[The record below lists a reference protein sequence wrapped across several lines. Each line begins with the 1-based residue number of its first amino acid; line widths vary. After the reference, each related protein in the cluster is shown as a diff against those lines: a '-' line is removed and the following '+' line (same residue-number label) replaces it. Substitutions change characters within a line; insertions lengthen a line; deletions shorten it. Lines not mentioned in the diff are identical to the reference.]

1 MKIIWHNQR
10 ISDSFRKLERMTV
23 SECDNLTNIFPPNML
38 GRLQNLQDL
47 RIDTC
52 GSVEEVFEIQGTN
65 VKEAG
70 DMAAIEL
77 RELWLDSL
85 PKLKHVWSMDPQEIF
100 SFEKLQVVHIWNCPS
115 LKSVFPT
122 SVAKALV
129 QLKELD
135 ILDCAVEEIVAKEEG
150 IETVTLFLFPQLTF
164 LVIVRLPELKSFYP
178 GKHTSEWPS
187 LKYLT
192 IYNCDKLKVFGSNEL
207 SVQETNGLGH
217 QIIPTQQP
225 LFFIKKVR
233 VFTTSFVCVYFMWV

>member
-10 ISDSFRKLERMTV
+10 FSDSFRKLERMMV
-23 SECDNLTNIFPPNML
+23 GHCDNLTNIVPHNML
-38 GRLQNLQDL
+38 GRLQNLQEL
-47 RIDTC
+47 KISWC

-77 RELWLDSL
+77 RVLELYSL

-100 SFEKLQVVHIWNCPS
+100 SFEKLQSVTIRDCPS

-135 ILDCAVEEIVAKEEG
+135 IRYCAVEEIVAKEEG
-150 IETVTLFLFPQLTF
+150 IETVTLFLFPQLTRLF
-164 LVIVRLPELKSFYP
+164 IERLPELKSFYP

-187 LKYLT
+187 LKYLH

-207 SVQETNGLGH
+207 SVQETSGLGH

-225 LFFIKKVR
+225 LFFIEKVR
-233 VFTTSFVCVYFMWV
+233 VFTTALICMYFMKV

>member
-1 MKIIWHNQR
+1 
-10 ISDSFRKLERMTV
+10 
-23 SECDNLTNIFPPNML
+23 ML

-47 RIDTC
+47 RISDC

-77 RELWLDSL
+77 RELWLENL
-85 PKLKHVWSMDPQEIF
+85 PKLKHVWTMDPQEIF
-100 SFEKLQVVHIWNCPS
+100 SFEKLQSITIWGCDS

-129 QLKELD
+129 QLKELY
-135 ILDCAVEEIVAKEEG
+135 ITECAVEEIVAKEEG
-150 IETVTLFLFPQLTF
+150 IETVTFFLFPQLTS
-164 LVIVRLPELKSFYP
+164 LGILNLPELKSFYP

-187 LKYLT
+187 LKYLA

-217 QIIPTQQP
+217 HIIPTQQP

-233 VFTTSFVCVYFMWV
+233 VFTTSLVCMYFMRV